1 MDDDDALYTR
11 YVVSKV
17 FVGRVRK
24 ISAVR
29 VTAVLSLFL
38 TEAQLE
44 CTG

>member
-11 YVVSKV
+11 YVVFKV
-17 FVGRVRK
+17 FGGRVRK

-29 VTAVLSLFL
+29 VTAILSLFL